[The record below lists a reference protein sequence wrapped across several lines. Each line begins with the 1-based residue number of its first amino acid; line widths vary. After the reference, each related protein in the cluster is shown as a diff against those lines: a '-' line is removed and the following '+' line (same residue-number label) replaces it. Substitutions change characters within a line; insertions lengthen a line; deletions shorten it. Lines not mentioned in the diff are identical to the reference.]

1 MKIPRVKFTIGQGDI
16 NNMIQDLSGRIGIQ
30 FGTPKII
37 DEPDP
42 EDPDTAVFSKAWRI
56 RYAVA
61 KVYDPGSML
70 TLQTPT
76 DILILSVLKKYLGE
90 KFDVRCVPYYAYLA
104 GIDESTSTPTPRL
117 RKIEVTM
124 IFPQTHE
131 QEEQIRSGCK
141 KEGRTFH
148 SEEEKTNKL
157 ALGLTFVKKDEC
169 PCCNFPIDPST
180 FKFIY
185 VRTCP
190 VPGCGFQYPNR
201 RECEKKFLRTFDLHD
216 CEKELHKFTHMATYR
231 YPELPDVCIETLP
244 SAEQLSRNVTESLA
258 FAVWKTHIDKQ
269 AAEQTALSVLRAQ
282 VRATSVT
289 KPHYQSPKS
298 TKSALPRPGFKRAKR
313 PN

>member
-1 MKIPRVKFTIGQGDI
+1 MTNKQQTTFPNGII
-16 NNMIQDLSGRIGIQ
+16 DLSPINHNPCRETKKLSSEQQKAIDIVAT
-30 FGTPKII
+30 TPSPASKI
-37 DEPDP
+37 
-42 EDPDTAVFSKAWRI
+42 
-56 RYAVA
+56 A
-61 KVYDPGSML
+61 KDNRP
-70 TLQTPT
+70 PFFAF
-76 DILILSVLKKYLGE
+76 LS
-90 KFDVRCVPYYAYLA
+90 
-104 GIDESTSTPTPRL
+104 
-117 RKIEVTM
+117 
-124 IFPQTHE
+124 
-131 QEEQIRSGCK
+131 RSQK
-141 KEGRTFH
+141 H
-148 SEEEKTNKL
+148 
-157 ALGLTFVKKDEC
+157 
-169 PCCNFPIDPST
+169 CNFPIDPST

-269 AAEQTALSVLRAQ
+269 VAEQTALSVLRAQ